1 MRVFV
6 TGATGFVMGAV
17 TLALR
22 ARGDAVVALV
32 RSPSRAASLTA
43 LGCELVAGDVV
54 DPIGAVDRLGGCDAL
69 IHGAA
74 IYEIGVGPERRRAM
88 EETNVTGTRRILEA
102 ARAAGTPRIV
112 YDSTIAAFGN
122 THGGVVAE
130 GHRPTSS
137 PTSAYEDTKRRAHEI
152 VVEAARSGMP
162 VVIVQPGQVY
172 GPNDHSAVG
181 ANLLA
186 LARGNLRYR
195 AFEGLG
201 LNLVHV
207 DDLADGILRALDRGR
222 AGECYVLGGEIATLG
237 DAYRAVA
244 KATGRRLPALVVPS
258 TLVRIA
264 GRLIPSMREVVTSAD
279 GVTFWATDAKAR
291 TELGTKPRDLSTGM
305 RDVFG
310 PSTSRDERA

>member
-1 MRVFV
+1 MKVFV

-17 TLALR
+17 VRALR
-22 ARGDAVVALV
+22 SRGDAVVALV
-32 RSPSRAASLTA
+32 RNPSRAAPLSA
-43 LGCELVAGDVV
+43 LGCQLVPGDVV
-54 DPIGAVDRLGGCDAL
+54 DPTGAVEDMRRCDAL

-74 IYEIGVGPERRRAM
+74 IYEIGVSAERRRAM
-88 EETNVTGTRRILEA
+88 EETNVTGTRRVLDA
-102 ARAAGTPRIV
+102 ARAAAISRIV
-112 YDSTIAAFGN
+112 YVSTIAAFGN
-122 THGGVVAE
+122 THGAVVAE
-130 GHRPTSS
+130 GHRPTSP

-152 VVEAARSGMP
+152 ALDAARSGAP
-162 VVIVQPGQVY
+162 IVIVQPGQVY

-181 ANLLA
+181 ANFRA
-186 LARGNLRYR
+186 LAEGRLRYR

-222 AGECYVLGGEIATLG
+222 AGESYILGGEIATLG

-244 KATGRRLPALVVPS
+244 AATGRSLPPFVLPTAMARL
-258 TLVRIA
+258 A
-264 GRLIPSMREVVTSAD
+264 GRLIPSMHEVVSSAD

-291 TELGTKPRDLSTGM
+291 SELRTTPRSLVTGM

-310 PSTSRDERA
+310 PESRDERA